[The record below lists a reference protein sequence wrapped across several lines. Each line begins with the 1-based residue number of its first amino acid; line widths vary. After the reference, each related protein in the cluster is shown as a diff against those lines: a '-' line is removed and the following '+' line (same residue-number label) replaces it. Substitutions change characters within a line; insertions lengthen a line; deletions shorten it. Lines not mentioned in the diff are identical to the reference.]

1 MNKPTL
7 QVNHGMYYVVI
18 SYKDEYGK
26 SKQKWISTGL
36 KEQGN
41 KTKAIKK
48 MKEIVAGL
56 DMKI

>member
-48 MKEIVAGL
+48 MKENI
-56 DMKI
+56 